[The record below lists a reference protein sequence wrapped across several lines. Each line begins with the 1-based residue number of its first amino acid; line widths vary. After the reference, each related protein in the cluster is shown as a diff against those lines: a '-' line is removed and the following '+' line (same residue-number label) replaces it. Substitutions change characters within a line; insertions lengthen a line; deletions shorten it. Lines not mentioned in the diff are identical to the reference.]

1 MDIWSITR
9 LNLLVELV
17 TCDILH
23 FMVDKVSVNVKILFQ
38 KVSLTLATEIMYL
51 VQVQHV
57 QVQHVQ
63 VQHVQVQHVQVQH
76 VQVHVLSNEV

>member
-1 MDIWSITR
+1 MLRSSLKNGHMEHYKIEFA
-9 LNLLVELV
+9 VELV

-23 FMVDKVSVNVKILFQ
+23 FMADKVSVNVKILFQ
-38 KVSLTLATEIMYL
+38 KVSLALATTEIMYL

-63 VQHVQVQHVQVQH
+63 VQHV
-76 VQVHVLSNEV
+76 